1 MAGKLARKAGT
12 LVPFVGAGFDVWDA
26 VERERIAQQ
35 DPTFLNNLQSWMAKG
50 TVGTSFWNEP
60 ANIALGVGN
69 LAIDAGRLVFEED
82 KRKEALDTLRA
93 LGTGSAKAL
102 GLLKY

>member
-1 MAGKLARKAGT
+1 
-12 LVPFVGAGFDVWDA
+12 
-26 VERERIAQQ
+26 
-35 DPTFLNNLQSWMAKG
+35 MAKG
-50 TVGTSFWNEP
+50 TVGTSFWNDP

-82 KRKEALDTLRA
+82 KRKEALDTVRA